1 MSGMRLR
8 RQSNRHVTRPARN
21 IEDASTA
28 QRLMNRNY
36 LVDVTLVKC
45 AALLVSLLIPVAQT
59 QAQTQAAM
67 NAQARADFKQ
77 ADAELNKTYQS
88 VLAKLPT
95 VENKQKLRQ
104 AQRAWVV
111 SRDAEA
117 ARAAKEA
124 EGGSMAPMLRYE
136 TMAELTQQR
145 TKQLKT
151 RLTDGAA
158 PNEKEANT
166 PTPRP
171 TATSSTST
179 QGPDEKP
186 AAAAPS
192 ARSVSPDKQWEYKCD
207 EYYTGT
213 CAPKLVKAGT
223 GEVVLD
229 LGQDLEVHEG
239 EAGDAEVIWAAD
251 SKRFAFNY
259 TPVHAHHT
267 RVECVAF
274 YQLRDGEW
282 SALHSPSDEKTEGLQ
297 LAQLGKGHL
306 PKDFNP
312 RHCAPDNDV
321 LKVRKWTDANT
332 AILYAPCY
340 GRTLGELEAGFVFT
354 LKFGADGKWKIVK
367 THEMSKKELKE
378 EQ

>member
-1 MSGMRLR
+1 MRVFS
-8 RQSNRHVTRPARN
+8 QC
-21 IEDASTA
+21 AS
-28 QRLMNRNY
+28 
-36 LVDVTLVKC
+36 
-45 AALLVSLLIPVAQT
+45 LLISLLIPLT
-59 QAQTQAAM
+59 QIHAQTQAAM
-67 NAQARADFKQ
+67 NAQARGDFQ
-77 ADAELNKTYQS
+77 RADADLNKTYQS

-95 VENKQKLRQ
+95 VESKQKLRE

-124 EGGSMAPMLRYE
+124 DGGSMAPTLHYE
-136 TMAELTQQR
+136 TM
-145 TKQLKT
+145 T
-151 RLTDGAA
+151 RLARDRINELNNMVDHGTQNAGKLAA
-158 PNEKEANT
+158 SS
-166 PTPRP
+166 
-171 TATSSTST
+171 ATTSPSSTPEST
-179 QGPDEKP
+179 SEQAQSISDTGR
-186 AAAAPS
+186 ASSSS

-223 GEVVLD
+223 VEVVLD

-239 EAGDAEVIWAAD
+239 EAGDVEVIWAAD

>member
-1 MSGMRLR
+1 MCRRSLFAMRVFP
-8 RQSNRHVTRPARN
+8 QC
-21 IEDASTA
+21 AS
-28 QRLMNRNY
+28 
-36 LVDVTLVKC
+36 
-45 AALLVSLLIPVAQT
+45 LLISLLIPLT
-59 QAQTQAAM
+59 QIHAQTQAAM
-67 NAQARADFKQ
+67 NAQARGDFQ
-77 ADAELNKTYQS
+77 RADADLNKTYQS

-95 VENKQKLRQ
+95 VESKQKLRE
-104 AQRAWVV
+104 AQRAWVE

-124 EGGSMAPMLRYE
+124 DGGSMAPTLHYE
-136 TMAELTQQR
+136 TM
-145 TKQLKT
+145 T
-151 RLTDGAA
+151 RLARDRINELNNMVDHGTQNAGKLAA
-158 PNEKEANT
+158 SS
-166 PTPRP
+166 
-171 TATSSTST
+171 ATTSPSSTPEST
-179 QGPDEKP
+179 SEQAQSISETGR
-186 AAAAPS
+186 ASSSS

-282 SALHSPSDEKTEGLQ
+282 SALHSPSDEKTEALQ

-312 RHCAPDNDV
+312 RQCAPDNDV

>member
-1 MSGMRLR
+1 
-8 RQSNRHVTRPARN
+8 
-21 IEDASTA
+21 
-28 QRLMNRNY
+28 
-36 LVDVTLVKC
+36 
-45 AALLVSLLIPVAQT
+45 
-59 QAQTQAAM
+59 
-67 NAQARADFKQ
+67 
-77 ADAELNKTYQS
+77 
-88 VLAKLPT
+88 
-95 VENKQKLRQ
+95 
-104 AQRAWVV
+104 
-111 SRDAEA
+111 
-117 ARAAKEA
+117 
-124 EGGSMAPMLRYE
+124 MAPTLRYE

-145 TKQLKT
+145 TKQQKT

-192 ARSVSPDKQWEYKCD
+192 ASSVSPDKQWEYKCD

-312 RHCAPDNDV
+312 RHCAPHNDV

-340 GRTLGELEAGFVFT
+340 GRTSGELEAGFVFT